1 MSAAVE
7 PAAQDSSPA
16 RGYSWEPFQPG
27 HELSTRHGA
36 YSPRK
41 LDPLATEIAAGLL
54 ADESVA
60 HLRQPRF
67 AAAVQAWAV
76 AEARCQ
82 LIAQWCE
89 GMTIQQA
96 ATPPKPGT
104 AAPLEV
110 LRKWEATA
118 LTHRARLGLDPL
130 SASRL
135 AKDVAQGRQADA
147 ARMLTE
153 LREQHERAS
162 HAEVIDDD

>member
-1 MSAAVE
+1 VSDDE
-7 PAAQDSSPA
+7 RQQPAALQPWQ
-16 RGYSWEPFQPG
+16 RPPFQPG

-60 HLRQPRF
+60 YLRQSRF

-130 SASRL
+130 STAKL
-135 AKDVAQGRQADA
+135 GKDVAATQVDMARLLSDAREAADA
-147 ARMLTE
+147 RTAVETGG
-153 LREQHERAS
+153 QS
-162 HAEVIDDD
+162 